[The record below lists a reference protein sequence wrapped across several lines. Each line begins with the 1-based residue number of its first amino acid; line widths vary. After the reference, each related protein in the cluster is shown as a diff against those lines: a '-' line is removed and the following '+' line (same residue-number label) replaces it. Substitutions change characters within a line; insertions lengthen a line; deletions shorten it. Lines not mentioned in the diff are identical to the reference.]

1 MEAELE
7 DERNQKAIAVN
18 ARNKLQGDLAGLES
32 QVEMATKMKDDAVKQ
47 AKRIGA
53 QLKDF
58 QRELDDARIS
68 RDDATQAAKDNEKKV
83 YNDFNSLLLFY
94 GSPIEKHCY

>member
-1 MEAELE
+1 ME